1 MLGSSGRD
9 QGEAQQKNM
18 CVFMH
23 TCKHRCSPAGEEG
36 REGRSQPGEERL
48 EVAQVDG
55 RSGVSVAHLLL
66 SHLLCLQYNTFIPRV
81 AVSSAGVGESR
92 ETQSHRAALGSATR
106 VSPLQVRGLDDHLA
120 PGYHLGLLS
129 QGTMEG
135 RSGPRLP
142 HEEQPQLST

>member
-9 QGEAQQKNM
+9 QGEAQQESV

-23 TCKHRCSPAGEEG
+23 TLVCRCSPAGEEG
-36 REGRSQPGEERL
+36 REGSSQPGKEKL

-55 RSGVSVAHLLL
+55 RSGVTVAHLLSSRLLYHTTL
-66 SHLLCLQYNTFIPRV
+66 SSPEWPSVQPVLERD
-81 AVSSAGVGESR
+81 R
-92 ETQSHRAALGSATR
+92 RQSHRAALCSATL
-106 VSPLQVRGLDDHLA
+106 VSPFQARGLDDHLA

-142 HEEQPQLST
+142 HKEQP